1 MLAAEESSSWWE
13 QKEGWEEVF
22 FLSFYFFK
30 IGKMTAFWCANK
42 SDLVDRKT
50 DNAELGRING
60 ASILSTGER
69 MGLSGFGLEHRR

>member
-1 MLAAEESSSWWE
+1 MDESGNCWG
-13 QKEGWEEVF
+13 QKEGQEEVS
-22 FLSFYFFK
+22 FLSLYFFK
-30 IGKMTAFWCANK
+30 IGKTTAFWCANK

-69 MGLSGFGLEHRR
+69 MGLSGFGLEHGR